1 MVDEEPVTNEE
12 PITTDEPTVDE
23 ETTDSIISVDDLK
36 ERLRLAG
43 IDFGNYSDEDL
54 EKLIQLTL
62 QDIEARTG
70 ASIINPKLITEYDSH
85 FRGEF
90 YETDYYPIICSETTL
105 DTEVIEPRRVDLE
118 RGILYFKPFTEG
130 ELEVKYKIQYTDTV
144 FLAQLLTNMIILT
157 IDSDV
162 VHGTWNSI
170 KEEGVSVTYGS
181 GSGGLQGK
189 VDDMLATLSGYYRPR
204 VRLL

>member
-12 PITTDEPTVDE
+12 PITTDEQKVDD
-23 ETTDSIISVDDLK
+23 ETTDSINSVDDLK